1 RHRRERRVGG
11 GGRFWGRTA
20 TPLPSPATAR
30 ATARASTTSR
40 MPQPTL
46 ETAWPT
52 APRPDHVARPM
63 SAAIPPNQATT
74 PARLTIGAPIR
85 TTFSTQPA
93 IGSPALKSRGDRY
106 DPSPVVAY
114 RGCGLPRR
122 FDVERLRCPKPEG
135 HLVGGTLLRHQRRA
149 SGFAAE
155 PFVFHKHVRRELR
168 RP

>member
-1 RHRRERRVGG
+1 GG
-11 GGRFWGRTA
+11 NSSHHPA
-20 TPLPSPATAR
+20 PATTR

-52 APRPDHVARPM
+52 APRPDQVARPM
-63 SAAIPPNQATT
+63 SAAIPPNHATT
-74 PARLTIGAPIR
+74 PACLTIGAPIH

-93 IGSPALKSRGDRY
+93 VGSPHYKSRGDPY
-106 DPSPVVAY
+106 GPCPIVAY

-122 FDVERLRCPKPEG
+122 FDVERVRCPKPDR
-135 HLVGGTLLRHQRRA
+135 HLVGGTLLRHQRRV

-155 PFVFHKHVRRELR
+155 SFVF
-168 RP
+168 

>member
-1 RHRRERRVGG
+1 RPMWAGTGG
-11 GGRFWGRTA
+11 HH
-20 TPLPSPATAR
+20 PPPATTR

-52 APRPDHVARPM
+52 APRPDQVTRPM

-74 PARLTIGAPIR
+74 PACLTIGAPIH

-93 IGSPALKSRGDRY
+93 VGPRTKRRGD
-106 DPSPVVAY
+106 PGPCPVVAY

-122 FDVERLRCPKPEG
+122 FDVERARYPKPDR
-135 HLVGGTLLRHQRRA
+135 HLVGGTLLRPQRRV

-155 PFVFHKHVRRELR
+155 PFVFHKHVRRPLR